1 MSHHFGMIDGT
12 LALGAALIGICRLDD
27 GRVEPFRIV
36 RFQDPEFGRAE
47 ALVIARLAEDV
58 FAICNVQNRKL
69 F

>member
-1 MSHHFGMIDGT
+1 MIDGT
-12 LALGAALIGICRLDD
+12 LALGAALGRVSRLDD
-27 GRVEPFRIV
+27 GRVHPLRVIGL
-36 RFQDPEFGRAE
+36 QDPEFGRAE

>member
-12 LALGAALIGICRLDD
+12 LALGAALIGICGLDD

-47 ALVIARLAEDV
+47 ALVIARLA
-58 FAICNVQNRKL
+58 
-69 F
+69 